1 MSGAVEAVGGSAGAD
16 RPSKKQKRDETE
28 AAMLMASLGGPM
40 EDEATARKKLQ
51 DAGFDP
57 DSPQLVHHFGDEIL
71 IPMTHFCRI
80 GDLKMCRYLLSKGAL
95 ATQTWHDDSDDDD
108 DANYIIS
115 PMSAAASGGHVHI
128 CKWLCEHGG
137 RGDIRKVNRHW
148 FSPIYTAV
156 ENTST
161 RLADSRRR
169 QRETYRWLI
178 LNEAL
183 CPNDDG
189 IVEIDHVREAFLPD
203 EGRAEGPR
211 VLEWA
216 EGAVRTYDGFM
227 TFLMGTFI
235 REVATFSSD
244 RLAAILNTKFC
255 SIESVN
261 LILEN
266 LSQDQQLLLWNNE
279 QKRNNI
285 LQCLA
290 GHPGIRQNIAD
301 MLGVVRGRELRIMR
315 NLEVIV
321 AKVLH
326 GRKKLF
332 FLEE

>member
-1 MSGAVEAVGGSAGAD
+1 
-16 RPSKKQKRDETE
+16 
-28 AAMLMASLGGPM
+28 MASLGGPM
-40 EDEATARKKLQ
+40 EEETTARKKLQ

-57 DSPQLVHHFGDEIL
+57 DSPQLLQQHKLFQVDGDVHLAYD
-71 IPMTHFCRI
+71 IPMTYFCRI

-95 ATQTWHDDSDDDD
+95 ATQTWDDDDDDDSDDDD
-108 DANYIIS
+108 DIDANDIMS
-115 PMSAAASGGHVHI
+115 PMSAAASRGHVNI

-137 RGDIRKVNRHW
+137 RGDIRKVNRNW
-148 FSPIYTAV
+148 FSPIFTAV
-156 ENTST
+156 EYTST
-161 RLADSRRR
+161 RLAANRR

-189 IVEIDHVREAFLPD
+189 IVEIDLVREALLT
-203 EGRAEGPR
+203 EGHRNEGSYM
-211 VLEWA
+211 LEWA

-244 RLAAILNTKFC
+244 RLAAMLNVKLY
-255 SIESVN
+255 SDSVD

-290 GHPGIRQNIAD
+290 VHPGIRQNIAD

-315 NLEVIV
+315 NLEV
-321 AKVLH
+321 VLQ
-326 GRKKLF
+326 RYFKK
-332 FLEE
+332 E